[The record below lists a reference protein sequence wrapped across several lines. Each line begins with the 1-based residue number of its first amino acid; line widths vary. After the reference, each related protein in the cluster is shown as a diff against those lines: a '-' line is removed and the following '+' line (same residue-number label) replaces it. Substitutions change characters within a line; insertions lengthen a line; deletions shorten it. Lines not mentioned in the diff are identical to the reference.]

1 LALFPEAE
9 EWFGADTSSMG
20 PIRRLSVGST
30 GAQVRKLEQEL
41 KDRKLLK
48 GPVDNTFDK
57 ATKTAV
63 QKFEHSRGWKEDG
76 IVGARMSRAL
86 GLGPTRGSKPGQG
99 VFDVVSMNVKSNP
112 LMSQDKVLHDV
123 RKAAKTGEIIGWQ
136 EIAPERYR
144 QAIRNLPGFSHF
156 MPKGL
161 ETPISWKSDQF
172 KLLDS
177 GVERMHGGRAGISP
191 HRSVAWV
198 KLQNKET
205 GETMIHMNTHLVS
218 GAWNSKIQRSDP
230 WRKAMWKQHMTK
242 MNKLVERFEKKG
254 FPVTITG
261 DFNRSH
267 FKVFGNKVDYDSGL
281 HSGTHGSSTLDY
293 VMSTKHPGLKKVS
306 TKVDSGYASDH
317 NAVTVR
323 YDLD

>member
-1 LALFPEAE
+1 M
-9 EWFGADTSSMG
+9 S

-41 KDRKLLK
+41 KERKLLK
-48 GPVDNTFDK
+48 GPVDTRFDK
-57 ATKTAV
+57 KTKAAV

-76 IVGARMSRAL
+76 VVGGRISKAL
-86 GLGPTRGSKPGQG
+86 GLGLTGPTGGSKPGKG

-161 ETPISWKSDQF
+161 QTPISWKKDQF

-177 GVERMHGGRAGISP
+177 GVERMHGGQAGVSP
-191 HRSVAWV
+191 HRTVAWV

-205 GETMIHMNTHLVS
+205 GKTMIHMNTHLVS
-218 GAWNSKIQRSDP
+218 GAWNTKIQRSDP
-230 WRKAMWKQHMTK
+230 WRKAMWNQHMTK
-242 MNKLVERFEKKG
+242 MGKLVERFEKKG
-254 FPVTITG
+254 HPVTITG
-261 DFNRSH
+261 DFNRNH

-281 HSGTHGSSTLDY
+281 RTGTHGSSTLDY

-306 TKVDSGYASDH
+306 SRVDSGYASDH
-317 NAVTVR
+317 NGVIVR